1 MDRPPRHGGLAAG
14 RGVGSGF
21 AGAVEAAGIDYRQIR
36 LRRSLNKTELR
47 QQILELYRKKV
58 DLSYTNMRRNYQY
71 LLASG
76 SKKLG
81 DGSWARARLRCGIKV
96 NYRIE
101 NRGLSKRNAENQ
113 EPVQH

>member
-1 MDRPPRHGGLAAG
+1 MAAIKRF
-14 RGVGSGF
+14 RGWKR
-21 AGAVEAAGIDYRQIR
+21 AVEAAGIDYRQIR

-58 DLSYTNMRRNYQY
+58 DLSYTNMRNNYQY